1 MSKGGQKEMSLRE
14 QGIYCLPNGR
24 ELVVREKTGAGN
36 EFRLSG
42 WGHFEASEYV
52 VNDAGRILAQGKL
65 TAWDIKDLTDTG
77 RNARDFAT

>member
-1 MSKGGQKEMSLRE
+1 MSLRE

-24 ELVVREKTGAGN
+24 ELVVRGKTDGGN

-52 VNDAGRILAQGKL
+52 VNHAGRILAQGKL
-65 TAWDIKDLTDTG
+65 TAWDINDLTDTG
-77 RNARDFAT
+77 RTARDFGT

>member
-1 MSKGGQKEMSLRE
+1 MSLRE

-24 ELVVREKTGAGN
+24 ELVVRERTNGGS

-52 VNDAGRILAQGKL
+52 VNDSGRILAQGKL

-77 RNARDFAT
+77 RTARDFAT

>member
-1 MSKGGQKEMSLRE
+1 MSLRE

-24 ELVVREKTGAGN
+24 ELVVRETTGN
-36 EFRLSG
+36 EFRLCG

-65 TAWDIKDLTDTG
+65 TAWDINDLTDTG
-77 RNARDFAT
+77 RTARDFAT

>member
-1 MSKGGQKEMSLRE
+1 MSLRE

-24 ELVVREKTGAGN
+24 ELVVRERTNGGN

-42 WGHFEASEYV
+42 WGHFEASEYL
-52 VNDAGRILAQGKL
+52 VNDSGRILAQGKL

-77 RNARDFAT
+77 RTAQDFAT